1 MNAAYG
7 LMIAIMSFVV
17 GAICSYLAS
26 KTSNVG
32 VKSGLGTVATV
43 AFIFGSIWL
52 VGGVFIEY
60 AGD

>member
-17 GAICSYLAS
+17 GAMCSYLAS

-32 VKSGLGTVATV
+32 VKSGFATAAAI
-43 AFIFGSIWL
+43 AFMFGAIWL

-60 AGD
+60 IGD